1 MAAARDSG
9 VGFDAALS
17 QNEEGQDGAQTVLG
31 VMPSSVLFD
40 GVCNLCNDL
49 VRFVIAR
56 DPARRFRF
64 APLQSDAA
72 QRLIQEAGGGIAATD
87 SLVLIEAENAQLYVR
102 SAAALR
108 IARRLRWPWPLL
120 YLFIVVPR
128 PVRDWVYD
136 VVARHRYQ
144 WFGKRDVCMTPTA
157 ETTGRF
163 L

>member
-1 MAAARDSG
+1 
-9 VGFDAALS
+9 
-17 QNEEGQDGAQTVLG
+17 
-31 VMPSSVLFD
+31 MPSSVLFD
-40 GVCNLCNDL
+40 GVCNLCNGL

-56 DPARRFRF
+56 DPARRFQF
-64 APLQSDAA
+64 APLQSDVA
-72 QRLIQEAGGGIAATD
+72 QRLIQQRDRAAAATD
-87 SLVLIEAENAQLYVR
+87 SLVLIEDESARMYVR

-108 IARRLRWPWPLL
+108 IASRLRWPWPFL

-144 WFGKRDVCMTPTA
+144 WFGKRDVCMTPSPQTN
-157 ETTGRF
+157 GRF